1 MPGLSPVGER
11 YRILWVTPEV
21 EGLAGSGPA
30 ARVSAWLP
38 RALAA
43 LGHRVRVVM
52 PRYRGVPF
60 RRTLGD
66 FAVPVGHRRA
76 TAVLRQAVLG
86 RRGEGPY
93 RPVPVFLVDNYQYFD
108 RDGLYGY
115 PDDGERF
122 AFFCRAVVELLR
134 LTGWRVDVLHLHD
147 WPAGPLALLQRLV
160 PQFAQGQP
168 AAGVVGV
175 REAAGQPGLPL
186 PAPCVF
192 TFYRADRQGNFGRE
206 VLHALGLPDGYF
218 HPEELELFGR
228 VSFLKAGLLYA
239 HALATVSRA
248 YARDIQNPPYGHGL
262 EGLFRKLAGRLTGI
276 VSGIDATDCDPAHD
290 PRIYRTFG
298 AGDLP
303 ARSYNKAALLQELG
317 LALNGV
323 APVASMPLA
332 AYVGEL
338 SRQRGAAL
346 LLSALPGLLQRR
358 LKLVVVGAGEPSLE
372 QAFVEAA
379 RRHPGQMAVVVGF
392 NTVMMRRAYA
402 GADLV
407 LVPALDDPDVSGQ
420 LMALRYGAVPVVR
433 AAGALADTI
442 FDYEANAGLGNGFS
456 FRGNTPEDFLHA
468 VDRALDIFRQRELW
482 ERLVRS
488 AMACDYS
495 WHRTAVEYMG
505 LYAQARG
512 DGQGCAGR
520 RDPAAERAGE
530 GGQAVVALP
539 ATAGTVWPA

>member
-66 FAVPVGHRRA
+66 FAVPVGDRRA
-76 TAVLRQAVLG
+76 TAVLRQDVLG
-86 RRGEGPY
+86 RPGEGSY
-93 RPVPVFLVDNYQYFD
+93 RPVPVFLVDNYQYLD
-108 RDGLYGY
+108 RDDLYGY

-122 AFFCRAVVELLR
+122 AFFCLAVVELVR
-134 LTGWRVDVLHLHD
+134 LAGWRVDVLHLHD
-147 WPAGPLALLQRLV
+147 WPAGPLALLQRLA
-160 PQFAQGQP
+160 PQLAGERP
-168 AAGVVGV
+168 AAGVVRI
-175 REAAGQPGLPL
+175 REAAGPLGFPL
-186 PAPCVF
+186 PARCVF
-192 TFYRADRQGNFGRE
+192 TFYAADRQGNFDRG
-206 VLHALGLPDGYF
+206 VLHALGLPDRYF
-218 HPEELELFGR
+218 HPEELELYGR

-239 HALATVSRA
+239 DGLATVSRA
-248 YARDIQNPPYGHGL
+248 YARDIQHPPHGHGL

-276 VSGIDATDCDPAHD
+276 VNGIDTVDCDPSRD
-290 PRIYRTFG
+290 PRIYRPFT
-298 AGDLP
+298 AQDLR

-317 LALNGV
+317 LAPNGV
-323 APVASMPLA
+323 APLASVALA

-338 SRQRGAAL
+338 SRRQGAEL
-346 LLSALPGLLQRR
+346 LLAALPGLLQRR
-358 LKLVVVGAGEPSLE
+358 VKLVVVGAGEPFLE
-372 QAFVEAA
+372 QAFLEAA
-379 RRHPGQMAVVVGF
+379 RRHPGQLAVALGF
-392 NTVMMRRAYA
+392 NTVVMRRAYA
-402 GADLV
+402 GADLA
-407 LVPALDDPDVSGQ
+407 LVPALDAPDASSQ
-420 LMALRYGAVPVVR
+420 LVALRYGAVPVVR

-442 FDYEANAGLGNGFS
+442 FDYEADAGLGNGFS

-468 VDRALDIFRQRELW
+468 VDRALDTFRQRELW
-482 ERLVRS
+482 ERLVCS

-505 LYAQARG
+505 LYAQAQAQADRG
-512 DGQGCAGR
+512 AGR
-520 RDPAAERAGE
+520 WASPAERARE
-530 GGQAVVALP
+530 TGQVAL
-539 ATAGTVWPA
+539 AAAARTVSPT